1 MFLLG
6 ITVVPTEIKGNGYT
20 KFGEGGRVNKE
31 HYGLCEN
38 GEFANPA
45 AVTRTCFRHDVT
57 RASRSDN
64 FQDLINTQVNVVV
77 GSPFHWLFKR
87 FRKIDFASVSSGCSV
102 ILWVGVFVLVSLAAS
117 LFLTFL
123 SLVQYLHVS
132 KNNTEKAFEKKRL
145 TPL

>member
-64 FQDLINTQVNVVV
+64 FQDLINTEVNVVV
-77 GSPFHWLFKR
+77 GSLFHWLFKR
-87 FRKIDFASVSSGCSV
+87 FRKIDFASVISGCSV
-102 ILWVGVFVLVSLAAS
+102 ILWVGVFVLVPLAAS

-132 KNNTEKAFEKKRL
+132 KILKKLLKRSA
-145 TPL
+145 